1 MAIALYC
8 PLEKYILMS
17 GYEEINGRLTTNPD
31 YTLAVNKA
39 REVCWSKICKNCILL
54 ICSLFCVMESSELI

>member
-39 REVCWSKICKNCILL
+39 REVCWSKICKTVFFSYVLYFVLWNLL
-54 ICSLFCVMESSELI
+54 N